1 MRGKPALLM
10 KMDRDDGRAGER
22 GSTAEDPAPDD
33 VDDRLDHDDQS
44 DEEVPP
50 RPVRLGAAWRLPV
63 ILAAAEMDDDDQ

>member
-1 MRGKPALLM
+1 M
-10 KMDRDDGRAGER
+10 KMDRDDGRADER

-44 DEEVPP
+44 DEEEEPP

-63 ILAAAEMDDDDQ
+63 ILAAAEMDDEDE

>member
-1 MRGKPALLM
+1 M
-10 KMDRDDGRAGER
+10 KMDRDDSRADER

-33 VDDRLDHDDQS
+33 VDDQLDRDDQS

-63 ILAAAEMDDDDQ
+63 ILAAAELDDDDQP